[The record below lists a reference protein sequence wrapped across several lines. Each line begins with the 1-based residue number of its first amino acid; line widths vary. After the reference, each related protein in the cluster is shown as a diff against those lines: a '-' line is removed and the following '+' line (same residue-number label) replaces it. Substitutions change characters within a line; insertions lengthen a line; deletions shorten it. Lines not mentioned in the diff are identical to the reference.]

1 MPKPF
6 DFGDVNLAVGG
17 VSSSAHPHPETPFCV
32 AILGDFSGRSN
43 RKLSDPERVGMRRA
57 LLVDRDNFDDVLSQ
71 SGAEL
76 EFRMGDAGSL
86 NMRFAEL
93 DDFHPDRVFERLEA
107 LSKLRELRKRVQDPS
122 TFQDAADEL
131 GLRSVAAASARSQTA
146 DASPPI
152 PPNVSQLASGSL
164 LVEIIERTES
174 RATEDRPMGVHDDV
188 REFAR
193 RVAAEHLASTPDLRQ
208 PEVLA
213 VVDRAIAMLMRA
225 VLHNPDF
232 QALEAAWRAVFLL
245 VRRLETGSNLKL
257 YLIDVSKEELAA
269 DLFSAQDLRGTGV
282 YQLLVGKPVET
293 PGTEPWALV
302 VGNYSFGPE
311 KNDVELLSRM
321 ARVADK
327 AGSPFLAEGSP
338 RLFGCSSLASTPKPT
353 SEPADAWAHL
363 RHLPEAAT
371 LGLAI
376 PRLLLRLPYGKETS
390 PVESFDFEEFL
401 GQPVHEDYL
410 WGNPAFAVA
419 LLLAQSFSES
429 EWGMCPGMCPGATSG
444 IDGLPLHV
452 YRENGD
458 SEVKPCAEVLL
469 TEDAV
474 DQLLAAGLM
483 PLVSFKGRDSVR
495 LVRFQSITD
504 PPSALLGRWTR

>member
-6 DFGDVNLAVGG
+6 DFGDVHLTVGG
-17 VSSSAHPHPETPFCV
+17 VSSSAHPHPETPFCI

-43 RKLSDPERVGMRRA
+43 RKLSASETLGKRRA
-57 LLVDRDNFDDVLSQ
+57 LLVDRDTFDDALFQ

-86 NMRFAEL
+86 NLRFAEL
-93 DDFHPDRVFERLEA
+93 DDFHPDRLYERLEVF
-107 LSKLRELRKRVQDPS
+107 SKLREVRKRVQNPS
-122 TFQDAADEL
+122 TFKNAAEEL
-131 GLRSVAAASARSQTA
+131 GLRSGTAAPARSQTA
-146 DASPPI
+146 DVSPPI
-152 PPNVSQLASGSL
+152 PPSVSQLASGSL
-164 LVEIIERTES
+164 LAEMIEQTES
-174 RATEDRPMGVHDDV
+174 RGSEGRPMGVHDDV

-193 RVAAEHLASTPDLRQ
+193 RVAAEHLASTPDPRQ

-213 VVDRAIAMLMRA
+213 VVDRAIALLMRT

-302 VGNYSFGPE
+302 AGNYSFGPE

-338 RLFGCSSLASTPKPT
+338 QLFGCSSLASTPKPT
-353 SEPADAWAHL
+353 SDFREPSDAWAQL
-363 RHLPEAAT
+363 RHLPEAAA
-371 LGLAI
+371 LGLVL
-376 PRLLLRLPYGKETS
+376 PRFLLRLPYGKETS

-429 EWGMCPGMCPGATSG
+429 EWGMCPGAASD

-452 YRENGD
+452 YREDGE

-469 TEDAV
+469 TEEAV
-474 DQLLAAGLM
+474 DQILAAGLM
-483 PLVSFKGRDSVR
+483 PLVSFKGRDKVR
-495 LVRFQSITD
+495 LARFQSITD